1 MVLAAG
7 TSSGTTS
14 ELSLNMIA
22 PLDED
27 LLLVRRCSDGDLSAF
42 EQLHRKYVRLVYSVV
57 YRMVPGEEAHD
68 LTQEVFLRAFKN
80 IRTFRGESSF
90 RSWLLRIAHNLC
102 CNRLR
107 DLRRQRTDSLEEMAE
122 REESAGYEPASDV
135 DLQAH
140 VEREELQ
147 RKVRDVL
154 ALLPEDYRVMLIL
167 RDFEQFSYEEIS
179 HITGLTIA
187 NVKSRLH
194 RARMAFKR
202 LFEPYYRVYYQ
213 GVGE

>member
-1 MVLAAG
+1 MVLAIG
-7 TSSGTTS
+7 TPS
-14 ELSLNMIA
+14 EATQELALNMIA

-27 LLLVRRCSDGDLSAF
+27 LLLVRRCGDGDAAAF
-42 EQLHRKYVRLVYSVV
+42 EKLYHKYVRLVYSVV

-68 LTQEVFLRAFKN
+68 LTQEVFIRAFKN
-80 IRTFRGESSF
+80 IRSFRGDSSF
-90 RSWLLRIAHNLC
+90 RAWLLRIAHNLC

-107 DLRRQRTDSLEEMAE
+107 DMKRERTDSLEEMAE
-122 REESAGYEPASDV
+122 RENGGYEPVSEV

-147 RKVRDVL
+147 RKVREVL
-154 ALLPEDYRVMLIL
+154 ARLPEDYRTMLVL
-167 RDFEQFSYEEIS
+167 RDFEQLTYEEIS

-194 RARMAFKR
+194 RARLAFKR
-202 LFEPYYRVYYQ
+202 LFEPYYRAYYQ

>member
-1 MVLAAG
+1 MVLRLGMPPEASPDL
-7 TSSGTTS
+7 TFDM
-14 ELSLNMIA
+14 LA

-27 LLLVRRCSDGDLSAF
+27 LLLVRQCGDGDSTAF
-42 EQLHRKYVRLVYSVV
+42 EKLYHKYVRLVYSVV

-68 LTQEVFLRAFKN
+68 LTQEVFIRAFKN
-80 IRTFRGESSF
+80 IRSFRGDSSF
-90 RSWLLRIAHNLC
+90 RAWLLRIAHNLC

-107 DLRRQRTDSLEEMAE
+107 DMKRQSAESLEEMAE
-122 REESAGYEPASDV
+122 RENGAFEPAAED

-147 RKVRDVL
+147 RKVREVL
-154 ALLPEDYRVMLIL
+154 ARLPEDYRTMLVL
-167 RDFEQFSYEEIS
+167 RDFEQLSYEEIS

-194 RARMAFKR
+194 RARLAFKR
-202 LFEPYYRVYYQ
+202 LFEPYYRSYYQ

>member
-1 MVLAAG
+1 MSLTIGLAGEA
-7 TSSGTTS
+7 TQ
-14 ELSLNMIA
+14 ELALKMIA
-22 PLDED
+22 PIDED
-27 LLLVRRCSDGDLSAF
+27 ILLVRRCSDGDTAAF
-42 EQLHRKYVRLVYSVV
+42 EKLYHKYLRLVYSVV

-68 LTQEVFLRAFKN
+68 LTQEVFVRAFKN
-80 IRTFRGESSF
+80 IRSFRGESSF

-107 DLRRQRTDSLEEMAE
+107 DMKRQYMNSLDEMRE
-122 REESAGYEPASDV
+122 RENGAYEPASDE

-147 RKVRDVL
+147 RKVREVL
-154 ALLPEDYRVMLIL
+154 ARLPEDYRTVLVL
-167 RDFEQFSYEEIS
+167 RDFEQLSYEEIS

-194 RARMAFKR
+194 RARQAFKR
-202 LFEPYYRVYYQ
+202 LFEPYYRLYWQ
-213 GVGE
+213 GVGD

>member
-7 TSSGTTS
+7 TPS
-14 ELSLNMIA
+14 EATQEITFSMIA

-27 LLLVRRCSDGDLSAF
+27 TLLVRRCSDGDASAF
-42 EQLHRKYVRLVYSVV
+42 EKLYQKYVRLVYSVA

-68 LTQEVFLRAFKN
+68 LTQEVFIRAFKN
-80 IRTFRGESSF
+80 IRSFRGDSSF
-90 RSWLLRIAHNLC
+90 RAWLLRIAHNLC

-107 DLRRQRTDSLEEMAE
+107 DMKRERTDSLEEMAE
-122 REESAGYEPASDV
+122 RENGGYEPISQE

-140 VEREELQ
+140 VERDELQ
-147 RKVRDVL
+147 RKVREVL
-154 ALLPEDYRVMLIL
+154 ARLPEDYRTMLIL
-167 RDFEQFSYEEIS
+167 RDFEQLSYEEIS

-194 RARMAFKR
+194 RARLAFKR

>member
-1 MVLAAG
+1 MVLKLG
-7 TSSGTTS
+7 TPPEASSD
-14 ELSLNMIA
+14 LPFNMLA

-27 LLLVRRCSDGDLSAF
+27 LLLVRQCGDGDSTAF
-42 EQLHRKYVRLVYSVV
+42 EKLYQKYVRLVYSVV

-68 LTQEVFLRAFKN
+68 LTQEVFIKAFKN
-80 IRTFRGESSF
+80 IRSFRGDSSF
-90 RSWLLRIAHNLC
+90 RAWLLRIAHNLC

-107 DLRRQRTDSLEEMAE
+107 DMKRQSTESLEEMAE
-122 REESAGYEPASDV
+122 RENGGFEPASDE

-147 RKVRDVL
+147 RKVREVL
-154 ALLPEDYRVMLIL
+154 ARLPEDYRTMLVL
-167 RDFEQFSYEEIS
+167 RDFEQLSYEEIS

-194 RARMAFKR
+194 RARLAFKR
-202 LFEPYYRVYYQ
+202 LFEPYYRSYYQ

>member
-1 MVLAAG
+1 MVLTAG
-7 TSSGTTS
+7 TPKEATP
-14 ELSLNMIA
+14 ELKFNMIA

-27 LLLVRRCSDGDLSAF
+27 ILWVRQCSDGDAAAF
-42 EQLHRKYVRLVYSVV
+42 EKLYHKYVRLVFSVV

-68 LTQEVFLRAFKN
+68 LTQEVFIRAFKN
-80 IRTFRGESSF
+80 IRSFRGDSSF
-90 RSWLLRIAHNLC
+90 RAWLLRIAHNLC

-107 DLRRQRTDSLEEMAE
+107 DMKRQNAESLDEMAE
-122 REESAGYEPASDV
+122 RECGGYEPASDV
-135 DLQAH
+135 DLQAQ

-154 ALLPEDYRVMLIL
+154 ARLPETYRTMLIL
-167 RDFEQFSYEEIS
+167 RDFEQLSYEEIS

-194 RARMAFKR
+194 RARLAFKR
-202 LFEPYYRVYYQ
+202 LFEPYYATYWQ

>member
-1 MVLAAG
+1 MVLTAG
-7 TSSGTTS
+7 TPREATQD
-14 ELSLNMIA
+14 LAFNMIA
-22 PLDED
+22 PIDED
-27 LLLVRRCSDGDLSAF
+27 ILLVRQCSNGDPAAF
-42 EQLHRKYVRLVYSVV
+42 EKLHRKYVRLVYSVV

-68 LTQEVFLRAFKN
+68 LTQEVFIRAFKN
-80 IRTFRGESSF
+80 IRSFRGDSSF
-90 RSWLLRIAHNLC
+90 RAWLLRIAHNLC

-107 DLRRQRTDSLEEMAE
+107 DMKRQSTESLDEMAE
-122 REESAGYEPASDV
+122 RENGGFEPASEE

-147 RKVRDVL
+147 RKVREVL
-154 ALLPEDYRVMLIL
+154 ARLPEDYRTMLVL
-167 RDFEQFSYEEIS
+167 RDFEQLSYEEIS

-194 RARMAFKR
+194 RARLAFKR
-202 LFEPYYRVYYQ
+202 LFEPYYRTYYQ

>member
-1 MVLAAG
+1 MVLTAG
-7 TSSGTTS
+7 TPTEATQ
-14 ELSLNMIA
+14 EITFNMIA

-27 LLLVRRCSDGDLSAF
+27 ILLVRRSSDGDSSAF
-42 EQLHRKYVRLVYSVV
+42 EKLYQKYMRLVYSVV

-68 LTQEVFLRAFKN
+68 LTQEVFIRAFKN
-80 IRTFRGESSF
+80 IRSFRGDSSF
-90 RSWLLRIAHNLC
+90 RAWLLRIAHNLC

-107 DLRRQRTDSLEEMAE
+107 DMKRERTDSLEEMAE
-122 REESAGYEPASDV
+122 RENGGYEPVSDE

-147 RKVRDVL
+147 RKVREVL
-154 ALLPEDYRVMLIL
+154 ARLPEDYRTMLVL
-167 RDFEQFSYEEIS
+167 RDFEQLSYEEIS

-194 RARMAFKR
+194 RARLAFKR
-202 LFEPYYRVYYQ
+202 LFEPYYRSYYQ

>member
-1 MVLAAG
+1 MVLTAG
-7 TSSGTTS
+7 TPR
-14 ELSLNMIA
+14 EAAQDLAFNMIA

-27 LLLVRRCSDGDLSAF
+27 ILLVRQCGDGDPVAF
-42 EQLHRKYVRLVYSVV
+42 EKLHRKYVRLVYSVV

-68 LTQEVFLRAFKN
+68 LTQEVFIRAFKN
-80 IRTFRGESSF
+80 IRSFRGDSSF
-90 RSWLLRIAHNLC
+90 RAWLLRIAHNLC

-107 DLRRQRTDSLEEMAE
+107 DMKRQSAESLEEMAE
-122 REESAGYEPASDV
+122 RENGGYEPASDE

-147 RKVRDVL
+147 RKVREVL
-154 ALLPEDYRVMLIL
+154 ARLPEDYRTMLIL
-167 RDFEQFSYEEIS
+167 RDFEQLSYEEIS

-194 RARMAFKR
+194 RARQAFKR
-202 LFEPYYRVYYQ
+202 LFEPYYRSYYQ

>member
-1 MVLAAG
+1 MF
-7 TSSGTTS
+7 
-14 ELSLNMIA
+14 A

-27 LLLVRRCSDGDLSAF
+27 ILLVRRCTHGDTAAF
-42 EQLHRKYVRLVYSVV
+42 EKLHQKYVRLVYSVA

-68 LTQEVFLRAFKN
+68 LTQEVFIRAFKN
-80 IRTFRGESSF
+80 IRSFRGDSSF
-90 RSWLLRIAHNLC
+90 RAWLLRIAHNLC

-107 DLRRQRTDSLEEMAE
+107 DMKRERTDSLDEMRE
-122 REESAGYEPASDV
+122 REEGGYEPMADV

-147 RKVRDVL
+147 RKVREVL
-154 ALLPEDYRVMLIL
+154 ARLPQDYRAILVL
-167 RDFEQFSYEEIS
+167 RDFEQLTYEEIS
-179 HITGLTIA
+179 HVTGLTIA

-194 RARMAFKR
+194 RARLAFKR
-202 LFEPYYRVYYQ
+202 LFEPYYRAYYQ